1 MIYEV
6 KVVLDVMW
14 PDIVALI
21 IKLLDTDI
29 QLYVLKNR
37 LVRSK
42 QVLHSVDT
50 LHMCYHHIGLVM
62 LII

>member
-6 KVVLDVMW
+6 KDVLDVMW
-14 PDIVALI
+14 PEIVALI
-21 IKLLDTDI
+21 IKLLHRDL
-29 QLYVLKNR
+29 QLYVLRNR

-50 LHMCYHHIGLVM
+50 LHMCYHHIGLAM